1 MLFGFD
7 RENVL
12 LGCQGIR
19 LAQLL
24 ARQPHKHLRLVT
36 WKEILGMI
44 SMRLLEKA
52 FSILDGKFN
61 WGGGGTLFCSQEVV
75 VWLIY

>member
-24 ARQPHKHLRLVT
+24 PRQPHKHLRLVT
-36 WKEILGMI
+36 WKDIFGTLSI
-44 SMRLLEKA
+44 CLLEKA

-61 WGGGGTLFCSQEVV
+61 LGGGDTLFCSEEVL

>member
-12 LGCQGIR
+12 LGCQGIL

-24 ARQPHKHLRLVT
+24 SRQPHKHLRLVT
-36 WKEILGMI
+36 WKESVGMI

-61 WGGGGTLFCSQEVV
+61 LGGGVLCFVHRK
-75 VWLIY
+75 